1 MTELVDSPTPPP
13 RPAPEPRSSP
23 RRAERSPWPVAI
35 AVSVVG
41 ALILGAAVL
50 VQRSDAGGIDAADS
64 GWAGTVLSIEQ
75 TMPDVVLTDTQGQ
88 PFDLRAGA
96 DGRVTLLMFGYTNCP
111 DICPISVAT
120 LASALRSLPP
130 AVADGVRLVF
140 VTADPGR
147 DTPERLR
154 SFLDQFDEDFI
165 GLHGTVEQLDTAQRA
180 ANVPPA
186 VRDEPDEEGN
196 YAVGHAT
203 QMIAYQPDGV
213 AGIVYPFGTREGDW
227 VNDLPRLVAG
237 ERPSL

>member
-1 MTELVDSPTPPP
+1 MPELSDSPTPPP
-13 RPAPEPRSSP
+13 QGRE
-23 RRAERSPWPVAI
+23 ERSLWPVAI

-50 VQRSDAGGIDAADS
+50 VQRSDTGEVEAAGS

-75 TMPDVVLTDTQGQ
+75 TMPDVVLTDTEGQ

-96 DGRVTLLMFGYTNCP
+96 HGRVTLLMFGYTNCP

-130 AVADGVRLVF
+130 AVADNVRLVF
-140 VTADPGR
+140 VTADPER

-165 GLHGTVEQLDTAQRA
+165 GLHGTVAELDVAQSA

-186 VRDEPDEEGN
+186 VRDEPDEDGN

-203 QMIAYQPDGV
+203 QMIAYQSDGV
-213 AGIVYPFGTREGDW
+213 ARIVYPFGTREGDW
-227 VNDLPRLVAG
+227 VNDLPRLVSG
-237 ERPSL
+237 ERPSP